1 MINKANNVVSFP
13 KQNNRSKDKSIEEV
27 QNNINMVRHY
37 HIQETIA
44 SIAPI
49 IFNQLEVAGFVLS
62 EDDEDEE
69 NLKDG
74 AFLVESLRSIMCKYY
89 GIYHPFQQIAESVF
103 IPDDEEDGALR
114 IVETLNL
121 ALIKESKI

>member
-62 EDDEDEE
+62 EDDEDED

-89 GIYHPFQQIAESVF
+89 DIYHPFQQIAESVF
-103 IPDDEEDGALR
+103 IPDDDEDGALR

>member
-1 MINKANNVVSFP
+1 MIDKANNVVSFP

-62 EDDEDEE
+62 EDDEDED

-89 GIYHPFQQIAESVF
+89 DIYHPFQQIAESVF
-103 IPDDEEDGALR
+103 IPDDDEDGALR

>member
-1 MINKANNVVSFP
+1 MIDKANNVVSFP

-62 EDDEDEE
+62 EDDEDED

-103 IPDDEEDGALR
+103 IPDDDEDGALR